1 MCMYKTT
8 FNEETVEVN
17 TGAVSCCGFQSTTG
31 LSDACHYFPIN
42 SAVCKTASA
51 VYLQYS
57 FSFVNRKHMS
67 QPSNEHISYDG
78 FVIIKG

>member
-1 MCMYKTT
+1 M
-8 FNEETVEVN
+8 ELN
-17 TGAVSCCGFQSTTG
+17 TAAVSYCDFQSRIG

-57 FSFVNRKHMS
+57 FLFVNRKHMS
-67 QPSNEHISYDG
+67 QPSCEHISYDG
-78 FVIIKG
+78 FVVIKG